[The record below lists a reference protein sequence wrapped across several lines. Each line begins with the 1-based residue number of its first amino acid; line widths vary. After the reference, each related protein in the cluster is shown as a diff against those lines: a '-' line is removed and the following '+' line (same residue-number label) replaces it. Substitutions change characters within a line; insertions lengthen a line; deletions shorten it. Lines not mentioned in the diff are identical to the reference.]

1 MKEGCGRINKHTHSM
16 KLIYKKNRTLSA
28 IFLCISKK
36 SSTFVVALVMCIA
49 SFFLQAHYND
59 GMWRS
64 PVAQRSGGPEVAS
77 SNLVI
82 PTNNMYDGGRM
93 RVDKPSFFC
102 YKSKRYGTTRKNG
115 KFACDGEDNTMVRLH
130 LCDV

>member
-16 KLIYKKNRTLSA
+16 KLIYKKKIALNVRF
-28 IFLCISKK
+28 FLCISKK

-49 SFFLQAHYND
+49 SFFLQTHYDD

-82 PTNNMYDGGRM
+82 PTNDFRM
-93 RVDKPSFFC
+93 
-102 YKSKRYGTTRKNG
+102 KNEG
-115 KFACDGEDNTMVRLH
+115 
-130 LCDV
+130 

>member
-28 IFLCISKK
+28 IFLYISKK
-36 SSTFVVALVMCIA
+36 SSTFVVALVMCIV
-49 SFFLQAHYND
+49 SFFLQTHYDD

-82 PTNNMYDGGRM
+82 PTNKMY
-93 RVDKPSFFC
+93 
-102 YKSKRYGTTRKNG
+102 N
-115 KFACDGEDNTMVRLH
+115 
-130 LCDV
+130 